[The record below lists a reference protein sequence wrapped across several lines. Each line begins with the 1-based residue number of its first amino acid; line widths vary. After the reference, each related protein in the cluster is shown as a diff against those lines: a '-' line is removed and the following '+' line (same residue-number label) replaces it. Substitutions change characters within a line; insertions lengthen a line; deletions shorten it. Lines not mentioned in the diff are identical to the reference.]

1 MIKANKKKF
10 IFQIVVRLAIT
21 LTSVYFLIVDFNQYW
36 YFILVGLLM
45 IFAVFHS
52 VKLSMGYIAKNKD
65 DTLTISMLKKYN
77 LEVNEITAIDW
88 RYYEQKGGRG
98 NCYINLNNDLGLI
111 VIPSNIFGSELV
123 EFLSVFAEE
132 NGIKQVKI
140 EENSKIS

>member
-21 LTSVYFLIVDFNQYW
+21 LASVYFLIVDLNQYW

-52 VKLSMGYIAKNKD
+52 VKLSMGFVVKNND
-65 DTLTISMLKKYN
+65 NTLTISMVKKYII
-77 LEVNEITAIDW
+77 EVKDITGIDW
-88 RYYEQKGGRG
+88 RYYDEKGGRG
-98 NCYINLNNDLGLI
+98 NCYINLNNDMGLI